1 VAKVERIYR
10 RTHAGLRACV
20 AENSGLSA
28 QYRCILGLMEG
39 DTHSD
44 MFRKVLACYSEKQVF
59 GWLDELQTLGFVESE
74 SATPEHDLD
83 FTASLKI
90 AEFLAHPKAA

>member
-1 VAKVERIYR
+1 M
-10 RTHAGLRACV
+10 
-20 AENSGLSA
+20 SA
-28 QYRCILGLMEG
+28 QYRCILGLIAG

-44 MFRKVLACYSEKQVF
+44 IFSAVLACYSEKQVF

-74 SATPEHDLD
+74 SATPGHDLD

-90 AEFLAHPKAA
+90 VEFLAHPKAA